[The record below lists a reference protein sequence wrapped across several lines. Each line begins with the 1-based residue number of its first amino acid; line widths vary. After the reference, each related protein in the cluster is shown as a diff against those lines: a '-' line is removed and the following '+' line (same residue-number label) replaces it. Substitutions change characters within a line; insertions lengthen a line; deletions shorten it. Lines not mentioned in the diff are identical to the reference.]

1 MKNLRT
7 IKNVFAFLLILTL
20 SGSCSKDG
28 ADGAPGKDGINGT
41 DASITNT
48 GFETT
53 SFAVQVIPNTTNTKV
68 NFENEIYDPSNSFF
82 PLTSAFVIP
91 TTGFY
96 HFDVSVAYF
105 TSMPTNFVVMN
116 LLKNGEIYKTSSQTA
131 SGQVRMNIAVNAVFQ
146 ANDVLAVYTIQNTG
160 ASATLSTGTN
170 VSFSGYRVY

>member
-1 MKNLRT
+1 MKNK
-7 IKNVFAFLLILTL
+7 IFILFIILVAT
-20 SGSCSKDG
+20 SCSKDG

-41 DASITNT
+41 VASIANS

-53 SFAVQVIPNTTNTKV
+53 SYAVQVIPNATNTKV
-68 NFENEIYDPSNSFF
+68 NFENEIHDPSNSFF
-82 PLTSAFVIP
+82 PLTSTFVIP

-116 LLKNGEIYKTSSQTA
+116 LWKNGEIYKTSSQTA
-131 SGQVRMNIAVNAVFQ
+131 SGQLRMNIAVNAVFQ